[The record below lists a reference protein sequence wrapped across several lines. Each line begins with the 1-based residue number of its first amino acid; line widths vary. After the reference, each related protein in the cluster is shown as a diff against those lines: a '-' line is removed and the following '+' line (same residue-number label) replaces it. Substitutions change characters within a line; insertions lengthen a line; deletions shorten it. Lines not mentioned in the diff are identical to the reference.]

1 MPAGAA
7 ACVALLA
14 LLLAGCSNA
23 PITAGVPRV
32 VERLVIAPYALH
44 EECVHADRG
53 DRLDYRYESSE
64 PLDFNIHYHERE
76 TVLAPVV
83 REQSTADSGT
93 YAARLAQEYCL
104 VVASGSAGRD
114 HRLSHAAAA
123 GGAIVFGIAR
133 CPNELCAH
141 PTTACQRLESSA

>member
-1 MPAGAA
+1 MPARVAV
-7 ACVALLA
+7 CVALLA

-23 PITAGVPRV
+23 PIAPGVPRV

-64 PLDFNIHYHERE
+64 PLDFNIHYHEHE

-104 VVASGSAGRD
+104 MWQAGPP
-114 HRLSHAAAA
+114 
-123 GGAIVFGIAR
+123 GAIIGYRMLLRRPA
-133 CPNELCAH
+133 
-141 PTTACQRLESSA
+141 Q